1 LFLKKETFFNWNR
14 FYLLITAIASITL
27 PFIKLESMKS
37 IVPENFVIR
46 LPEVIIGEVNPIE
59 NIPMEITS
67 DTITQS
73 SFTWNWD
80 YLLFI
85 GMVIASIILLYKI
98 VKISMLI
105 QNNPTRW
112 KGNLLIVSLLKSNVA
127 FSFFHYVFLGEYIKD
142 EEKDAIIEHESVHV
156 NHKHTLDLLFFE
168 LLRILFWFNPLV
180 YLYQSRMTILHEYIA
195 DAKAMKQ
202 TSKKQYYQN
211 LLSQVFDT
219 QQISFTNTFYKQS
232 LIKKR
237 IVMLSKSKSHKIH
250 LLKYALLL
258 PAIVGMLIYTSCQE
272 QLEIDNKVENLEQ
285 YSYTLRMPGKMN
297 AEQKKIHQNY
307 ESFLRNNQDYVAWAE
322 INYEKDEVSYSVH
335 HKSENVPE
343 GFMELQVGSEDG
355 NSYKM
360 FMNLKSDAVPKESSD
375 TKFVP
380 NDYVNAEEVPFSI
393 IDEVPTLEE
402 CKTLTSNEDKR
413 QCLSDYISG
422 FVNRNFNTNLGN
434 ELNLTGRQR
443 ISVIFKI
450 DKQGNI
456 TDVKTRAPHPKLKEE
471 AIRVIKLLPQMSP
484 GIHNGKAVV
493 VPYSLPILF
502 QVGE

>member
-1 LFLKKETFFNWNR
+1 
-14 FYLLITAIASITL
+14 
-27 PFIKLESMKS
+27 
-37 IVPENFVIR
+37 
-46 LPEVIIGEVNPIE
+46 
-59 NIPMEITS
+59 
-67 DTITQS
+67 
-73 SFTWNWD
+73 
-80 YLLFI
+80 
-85 GMVIASIILLYKI
+85 
-98 VKISMLI
+98 
-105 QNNPTRW
+105 
-112 KGNLLIVSLLKSNVA
+112 
-127 FSFFHYVFLGEYIKD
+127 FFHYVFLGEYIKD

-307 ESFLRNNQDYVAWAE
+307 ES
-322 INYEKDEVSYSVH
+322 
-335 HKSENVPE
+335 
-343 GFMELQVGSEDG
+343 
-355 NSYKM
+355 
-360 FMNLKSDAVPKESSD
+360 
-375 TKFVP
+375 
-380 NDYVNAEEVPFSI
+380 
-393 IDEVPTLEE
+393 
-402 CKTLTSNEDKR
+402 
-413 QCLSDYISG
+413 
-422 FVNRNFNTNLGN
+422 
-434 ELNLTGRQR
+434 
-443 ISVIFKI
+443 
-450 DKQGNI
+450 
-456 TDVKTRAPHPKLKEE
+456 
-471 AIRVIKLLPQMSP
+471 
-484 GIHNGKAVV
+484 
-493 VPYSLPILF
+493 
-502 QVGE
+502 

>member
-1 LFLKKETFFNWNR
+1 MLHYILQTVAFQLFFLLIYDLFLKKETFFNWNR
-14 FYLLITAIASITL
+14 SYLLITAIASVTL

-105 QNNPTRW
+105 QNNPKRW
-112 KGNLLIVSLLKSNVA
+112 KDNILIVNLMKSNVA

-156 NHKHTLDLLFFE
+156 NQRHTLDLLFFE

-250 LLKYALLL
+250 LLKYALL
-258 PAIVGMLIYTSCQE
+258 
-272 QLEIDNKVENLEQ
+272 
-285 YSYTLRMPGKMN
+285 
-297 AEQKKIHQNY
+297 
-307 ESFLRNNQDYVAWAE
+307 
-322 INYEKDEVSYSVH
+322 
-335 HKSENVPE
+335 
-343 GFMELQVGSEDG
+343 
-355 NSYKM
+355 
-360 FMNLKSDAVPKESSD
+360 
-375 TKFVP
+375 
-380 NDYVNAEEVPFSI
+380 
-393 IDEVPTLEE
+393 
-402 CKTLTSNEDKR
+402 
-413 QCLSDYISG
+413 
-422 FVNRNFNTNLGN
+422 
-434 ELNLTGRQR
+434 
-443 ISVIFKI
+443 
-450 DKQGNI
+450 
-456 TDVKTRAPHPKLKEE
+456 
-471 AIRVIKLLPQMSP
+471 
-484 GIHNGKAVV
+484 
-493 VPYSLPILF
+493 
-502 QVGE
+502 